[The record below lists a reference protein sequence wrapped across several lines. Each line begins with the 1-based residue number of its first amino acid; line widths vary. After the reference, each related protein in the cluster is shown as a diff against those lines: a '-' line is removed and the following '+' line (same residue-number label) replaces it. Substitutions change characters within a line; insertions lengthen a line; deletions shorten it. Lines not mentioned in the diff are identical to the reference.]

1 MTRSV
6 FNPRFEDLPR
16 VIPIFPL
23 TGALLLPTGKLPLNI
38 FEPRYLAMVRDALAD
53 KQRIIGMVQPRT
65 PDLDDNRGASGYGG
79 DEPVLYKIGCAG
91 RITSFTESE
100 DGRYLLTL
108 SGVCR
113 FDIGEEMAGKDD
125 YRRVIADFKR
135 FRDDVSD
142 PPVFDI
148 DRDRLLLAVKEYF
161 ATSSGDLVEGG
172 RSQGFEYQ
180 GKYESVRNVGPAG
193 GFGPGSGNFGMPPV
207 PQMFQSQQQ
216 QRPAAPQT
224 YQQHPPPT
232 QMYDAHK
239 TQYGKNDEF
248 QREIPSQGILPN
260 QYGGGSAPQARTGR
274 QYQDR

>member
-1 MTRSV
+1 MTQNV

-65 PDLDDNRGASGYGG
+65 PDLDDNRGASGYGN

-161 ATSSGDLVEGG
+161 ALHNIEISWEAIQATPNGKLITSLAMTC
-172 RSQGFEYQ
+172 
-180 GKYESVRNVGPAG
+180 P
-193 GFGPGSGNFGMPPV
+193 FGPNER
-207 PQMFQSQQQ
+207 QALLETET
-216 QRPAAPQT
+216 AASRADLIIALLEMAIMENSST
-224 YQQHPPPT
+224 SDISH
-232 QMYDAHK
+232 
-239 TQYGKNDEF
+239 
-248 QREIPSQGILPN
+248 
-260 QYGGGSAPQARTGR
+260 
-274 QYQDR
+274 